1 MTKTLQS
8 QLGLADHRT
17 VAGFAVDQA
26 HLDRILVVE
35 ILADGQPFAVVR
47 ADRFCPA
54 LVKEGVT
61 NAQTNHGFVAM
72 LPERLIA
79 TTRKISARLAN
90 LKTAVG
96 KPIDLERT
104 PPADPQLAAAGGIDG
119 VQGLVVSGWV
129 KAAPGSALLLRAH
142 RADLE
147 QPHHRRRGA
156 SRADL
161 SVAPTSSTG
170 RWSPALDQRRHAS
183 RNSPGRHAAQ
193 IRRQGGK
200 APVTSAVAAGTHLR
214 GDR

>member
-129 KAAPGSALLLRAH
+129 KAAPGSALLLRA
-142 RADLE
+142 
-147 QPHHRRRGA
+147 QA
-156 SRADL
+156 SGEE
-161 SVAPTSSTG
+161 VAATIARTWSSRTIG
-170 RWSPALDQRRHAS
+170 GEERPVLTFQLHLPPALAD
-183 RNSPGRHAAQ
+183 GRPHL
-193 IRRQGGK
+193 ISV
-200 APVTSAVAAGTHLR
+200 VTPAGIPLAGTPLKFVAKAVKR
-214 GDR
+214 P